1 MNRKRSTLKVIKEL
15 TETVTSTN
23 DVDLGD
29 MVILIKIKSKYLRF
43 STKVDDTVG
52 LVGFIETLKH
62 DILRRAAGE

>member
-1 MNRKRSTLKVIKEL
+1 MNRKKSTLRVIKEL

-43 STKVDDTVG
+43 STKTSR
-52 LVGFIETLKH
+52 FY
-62 DILRRAAGE
+62 